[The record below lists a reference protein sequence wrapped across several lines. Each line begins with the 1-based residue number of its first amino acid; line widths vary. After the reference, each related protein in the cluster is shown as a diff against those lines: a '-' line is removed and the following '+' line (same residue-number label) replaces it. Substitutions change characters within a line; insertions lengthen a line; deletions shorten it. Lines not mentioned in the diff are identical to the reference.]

1 MFMVRSKNFSQ
12 NVASVAIA
20 CSWTRSMRCPAFHRT
35 NAMLT
40 SSCAWVFS
48 CDLIFTATF
57 FGFPDTLLVHPL
69 CPDEREHDPSG
80 CRASGLTPELP
91 VHVVLVTPLL
101 VLPLL
106 RLQALV
112 GLPGVQRQ
120 PHRHF
125 YLIDFMK
132 FLVPARCGGFEKAL
146 DFTRAGYRIV
156 QSTLLLSFFLQHRT
170 NTDADLY
177 PTDTSQLNKIVAATT
192 DNSGRYVHHPA
203 SIFNALNWVN
213 HSARPDLRGCSIA
226 MWRLGSKTSKN
237 PAAQQGG
244 ATISFMFR
252 SCTISRSFAF
262 F

>member
-57 FGFPDTLLVHPL
+57 FGFPDTLLVHSLRPA
-69 CPDEREHDPSG
+69 ERERDPSG
-80 CRASGLTPELP
+80 CRASGLSPEIP
-91 VHVVLVTPLL
+91 VHVVLVTLLL

-125 YLIDFMK
+125 YFIDFPRHFLSPPAVEVSK
-132 FLVPARCGGFEKAL
+132 KLWILLVPTTAL
-146 DFTRAGYRIV
+146 SSRR
-156 QSTLLLSFFLQHRT
+156 FFSRFFAAPDQYV
-170 NTDADLY
+170 Y
-177 PTDTSQLNKIVAATT
+177 PTNTSQLNKLVADTT
-192 DNSGRYVHHPA
+192 DNSGRYVHYPA
-203 SIFNALNWVN
+203 SLFNAQLNGC
-213 HSARPDLRGCSIA
+213 GCS
-226 MWRLGSKTSKN
+226 TSQVY
-237 PAAQQGG
+237 ARRV
-244 ATISFMFR
+244 R
-252 SCTISRSFAF
+252 SGIMSIVLFLADILLHMHPIFPTYSAWY
-262 F
+262 

>member
-1 MFMVRSKNFSQ
+1 
-12 NVASVAIA
+12 
-20 CSWTRSMRCPAFHRT
+20 
-35 NAMLT
+35 MLT

-69 CPDEREHDPSG
+69 CPAERERDPSG
-80 CRASGLTPELP
+80 CRAPGLTPELP

-125 YLIDFMK
+125 YFIDFPRK
-132 FLVPARCGGFEKAL
+132 FLVRARCGGFEKAL

-156 QSTLLLSFFLQHRT
+156 QSTLLLSFFFE
-170 NTDADLY
+170 A
-177 PTDTSQLNKIVAATT
+177 
-192 DNSGRYVHHPA
+192 
-203 SIFNALNWVN
+203 
-213 HSARPDLRGCSIA
+213 PDQY
-226 MWRLGSKTSKN
+226 RLGHLSDGYIAVEQDSSRHN
-237 PAAQQGG
+237 RQLWSLCPVSGL
-244 ATISFMFR
+244 SFQC
-252 SCTISRSFAF
+252 SELG
-262 F
+262 

>member
-20 CSWTRSMRCPAFHRT
+20 CSWTRSMRRPAFHRT

-40 SSCAWVFS
+40 SRCAWVFS

-57 FGFPDTLLVHPL
+57 FGFPDPLLVHPL
-69 CPDEREHDPSG
+69 CPDERERDPSD

-106 RLQALV
+106 CLQALV
-112 GLPGVQRQ
+112 GLPGVKRQ

-125 YLIDFMK
+125 YFIDFPRK

-146 DFTRAGYRIV
+146 DFTRGGYRIV
-156 QSTLLLSFFLQHRT
+156 QSTLLLSFFAAPDQYRRGRLSDGYIAVEQDSSRHNR
-170 NTDADLY
+170 
-177 PTDTSQLNKIVAATT
+177 QLWSLCPL
-192 DNSGRYVHHPA
+192 SGL
-203 SIFNALNWVN
+203 SFQ
-213 HSARPDLRGCSIA
+213 CSE
-226 MWRLGSKTSKN
+226 LG
-237 PAAQQGG
+237 
-244 ATISFMFR
+244 
-252 SCTISRSFAF
+252 
-262 F
+262 